1 MCPVFRSPSTR
12 SVEAAITPARLA
24 DQFDGMVLW
33 HERADGELDVAV
45 LRDGRI
51 DCYVVHEDGSK
62 TLVGSSPPSLP
73 QRWGGRIAIG
83 AWAVAL
89 VTIVV
94 MGMTDPDGT
103 ASKSGLVALWFACFA
118 LFGIGGYLGSKR
130 DDLEGRLKKVPGG
143 EGEWHMPTKLN
154 GWIPRSSAQLRAV
167 EQIADDHDG
176 LALVHDL
183 GARTVD
189 VAGVRKGRLERYW
202 VDEFGRA
209 DLAETT
215 PPGPRH
221 DLQRALGALAIM
233 IGLGLVAVW
242 FAVDEHRALFLVALV
257 MGLLL
262 LMVAAWLNDRSLRL
276 ENRVKRAG
284 SDGMPW
290 IEIRTLI
297 EENDGG

>member
-24 DQFDGMVLW
+24 DEFDGAVLW
-33 HERADGELDVAV
+33 CERADGELDVAV

-51 DCYVVHEDGSK
+51 DRYVVQEDGSE

-73 QRWGGRIAIG
+73 QRWGGRIAMG

-89 VTIVV
+89 VTIVL
-94 MGMTDPDGT
+94 MGITDPDGT
-103 ASKSGLVALWFACFA
+103 ATKSGLVNLWFACFA

-130 DDLEGRLKKVPGG
+130 DDLEGRLKKLPGG
-143 EGEWHMPTKLN
+143 EGDWHLPTKLN
-154 GWIPRSSAQLRAV
+154 GWLPRSSAQLRAV
-167 EQIADDHDG
+167 ERIADDHDG

-189 VAGVRKGRLERYW
+189 VAGMRKGRLERYW
-202 VDEFGRA
+202 VDELGRA
-209 DLAETT
+209 ELAETT

-221 DLQRALGALAIM
+221 DLQRALGALGVT
-233 IGLGLVAVW
+233 IGLGIVAVL
-242 FAVDEHRALFLVALV
+242 FAVDEHRAVSVVALV
-257 MGLLL
+257 VGLLL
-262 LMVAAWLNDRSLRL
+262 VILAAWSNDRSLRL
-276 ENRVKRAG
+276 ENRVKRADAG
-284 SDGMPW
+284 GRPW

>member
-24 DQFDGMVLW
+24 DELDGAVLW
-33 HERADGELDVAV
+33 RERPDGGLDVAV
-45 LRDGRI
+45 MHDGRI
-51 DCYVVHEDGSK
+51 DRYVVHEDGSE

-73 QRWGGRIAIG
+73 QRWGQRIAMG

-94 MGMTDPDGT
+94 MGATDPDGT
-103 ASKSGLVALWFACFA
+103 GPKSGLVALWFACFA

-130 DDLEGRLKKVPGG
+130 DDLEGRLKKLAGG
-143 EGEWHMPTKLN
+143 GDDWHMPTKLN

-167 EQIADDHDG
+167 ERIADDHDG

-202 VDEFGRA
+202 VDELGRA

-233 IGLGLVAVW
+233 NGLGIVTVW
-242 FAVDEHRALFLVALV
+242 FAVDEHRAVFLVALV
-257 MGLLL
+257 AGLLL
-262 LMVAAWLNDRSLRL
+262 LIVAAWLNDRSLRL
-276 ENRVKRAG
+276 ENRLMRADA
-284 SDGMPW
+284 DGMPW

-297 EENDGG
+297 KENDGG

>member
-24 DQFDGMVLW
+24 DELDGAVVW
-33 HERADGELDVAV
+33 RERPDGELDVAV

-51 DCYVVHEDGSK
+51 DRYVVREDGSE
-62 TLVGSSPPSLP
+62 TLVGSSPPSLA
-73 QRWGGRIAIG
+73 QRWGGRLAMG
-83 AWAVAL
+83 AWFAAL

-94 MGMTDPDGT
+94 AGIIDPEGT
-103 ASKSGLVALWFACFA
+103 APKSGLVALWFACFA

-130 DDLEGRLKKVPGG
+130 DDLGGRLKKLPGG

-154 GWIPRSSAQLRAV
+154 GWIPCSSAQLRAV

-202 VDEFGRA
+202 VDELGRA

-233 IGLGLVAVW
+233 TGLGLVAVL
-242 FAVDEHRALFLVALV
+242 FAVDEHRAMFLVALV

-284 SDGMPW
+284 ADGMPW

>member
-1 MCPVFRSPSTR
+1 M
-12 SVEAAITPARLA
+12 
-24 DQFDGMVLW
+24 
-33 HERADGELDVAV
+33 
-45 LRDGRI
+45 
-51 DCYVVHEDGSK
+51 
-62 TLVGSSPPSLP
+62 
-73 QRWGGRIAIG
+73 G
-83 AWAVAL
+83 AWFVML
-89 VTIVV
+89 VTIVAA
-94 MGMTDPDGT
+94 GIIDPDGT

-118 LFGIGGYLGSKR
+118 LFGVGGYLGSKR
-130 DDLEGRLKKVPGG
+130 DDLEGRLKKLQVG
-143 EGEWHMPTKLN
+143 EGEWHKPTKLN

-167 EQIADDHDG
+167 ERIADDHDG

-233 IGLGLVAVW
+233 VCLGIATVW
-242 FAVDEHRALFLVALV
+242 FAVDEHRAVFLVALV
-257 MGLLL
+257 AGLLV

-276 ENRVKRAG
+276 ENRVKGADA
-284 SDGMPW
+284 DGMPW